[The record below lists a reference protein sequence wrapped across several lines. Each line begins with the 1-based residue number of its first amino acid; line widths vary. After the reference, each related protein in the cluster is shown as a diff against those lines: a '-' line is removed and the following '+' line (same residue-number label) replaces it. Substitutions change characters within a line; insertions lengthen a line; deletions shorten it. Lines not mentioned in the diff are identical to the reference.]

1 MIIQRDFEKKVLWT
15 TAILMMV
22 GAIINSVY
30 TLISIK
36 FTPERLKLL
45 INITVVEMPILIGI
59 AMVVIH
65 NWFKPVTEFFDE
77 LEDKGEGKVSAK
89 IAMKARRLA
98 IQLPQRLVLLEF
110 MATITVGLSAGG
122 WMRVVYGHLSAGESV
137 AIFASTF
144 INSIN
149 VVVILFYLIS
159 KYRRQLLNLTTYAQE
174 SLDEKTDERKG
185 ERKAEGVGIALKT
198 QIAVVSVMLLA
209 LFFGSIMFI
218 NQASKILDT
227 RLYEQAKLLVN
238 NTAQKI
244 VLLNELNKI
253 NAEELGV
260 LLSKDKMG
268 ENGCS
273 VILNQRGDIIYG
285 KADDDAVIEAIK
297 VMKTGEDMM
306 EEARLGCTLVATN
319 IRPFNAR
326 LVTVFFTKDFNASVN
341 KLWTLLLIFTLI
353 TVAIGNLYAYLITH
367 DIASPIQ
374 ALISSSRKVAGGD
387 LSHTVSVDTEDEIG
401 VLGTIFNRMIENLR
415 NTMNE
420 INKTSTIREDE
431 KQKLHDGIIRILDIV
446 EAVDRGDLSREIE
459 IKSLGQ
465 GEIIQLSNSINNM
478 LTELR
483 KLIKQ
488 IQEVGLHLGSA
499 GNELFATAQQ
509 LSTGSTEQASSIA
522 EITATVEEL
531 ATTSGQIAENS
542 DSVVKVAEEAFRS
555 VRGGQESVNNVI
567 NNMIDIRDKVKE
579 GCKRI
584 LALGEKSQRI
594 GDVLEI
600 INHIAD
606 ETKLIAFNAAIE
618 ASRAGEFGKGF
629 SVVAVEVRKLAENVV
644 ESTKT
649 IKEIVS
655 EIQSLANSSVM
666 ATEEQ
671 TRKVEQG
678 VELTQKAGE
687 SISEILDMV
696 EHTTKSAKQI
706 SIATQQQRTA
716 SEQIVQT
723 MREVAEVSKQ
733 SAAGSKQTANAAS
746 ELSTFAEDL
755 KQMIGKFKVE
765 KA

>member
-1 MIIQRDFEKKVLWT
+1 MVIQRDLEKKVLWT
-15 TAILMMV
+15 TAVLMMV

-122 WMRVVYGHLSAGESV
+122 WMRVVYGHLSTGESV
-137 AIFASTF
+137 AIFASTL

-159 KYRRQLLNLTTYAQE
+159 KYRRPLLNLTTYAQE
-174 SLDEKTDERKG
+174 NLDEKTDERKG

-218 NQASKILDT
+218 NQTSKILET

-244 VLLNELNKI
+244 ILLNELNKI
-253 NAEELGV
+253 TTEDIGV
-260 LLSKDKMG
+260 ILSKNKMG

-273 VILNQRGDIIYG
+273 VILNQSGEIIYG
-285 KADDDAVIEAIK
+285 KADNAVIEAIK
-297 VMKTGEDMM
+297 VMKTGEDMV
-306 EEARLGCTLVATN
+306 EEVRLGCTLVATN
-319 IRPFNAR
+319 IKPLNSR
-326 LVTVFFTKDFNASVN
+326 LVTVFFTKDFNAPVN
-341 KLWTLLLIFTLI
+341 RLWTLLLIFTLI
-353 TVAIGNLYAYLITH
+353 TIVIGNLYAYLITH

-374 ALISSSRKVAGGD
+374 VLISSSRKVAGGD

-420 INKTSTIREDE
+420 INKTSAVREDE

-446 EAVDRGDLSREIE
+446 EAVDRGDLSREI
-459 IKSLGQ
+459 KSIGQ
-465 GEIIQLSNSINNM
+465 GEIVQLSDSINKM
-478 LTELR
+478 LSELR

-488 IQEVGLHLGSA
+488 VQEVGLHLGSA

-567 NNMIDIRDKVKE
+567 NNMVDIRDKVKE

-746 ELSTFAEDL
+746 ELSTLAEDL